1 MGIYDVFYLSG
12 ADMMN
17 TREVK
22 LSGHI
27 IDSLTL
33 PKSLDLIMDM
43 GGDFEIL
50 DVHVGKHKKDISH
63 AKIKVIGK
71 DESHLGEIL
80 DELGEIGAVIVEI
93 KEIELLESQKD
104 KTLPEDFYSTTNHP
118 TYVRYNGEWVEVEDI
133 EMDCMIV
140 IDPEEKK
147 AFENQRF
154 SMLKETKFPEPG
166 NHRFRR
172 PRNKVPRAL
181 CLPIGKIKKGDLI
194 VVGREGIK
202 VVPPERPRGKKGVF
216 EFMSSEASSEKPVRS
231 IIEKI
236 ASEIKEIKEK
246 KGKIAIV
253 AGPAIIHTGS
263 APILA
268 RMIREGIID
277 VLFAGNAL
285 ATHDIENALY
295 GTSLGVCTKH
305 GEAVVRGHRH
315 HIYAINEINK
325 AGSIKEAVDKGILTS
340 GIMYECVKN
349 NVPFVL
355 AGSIRDDGP
364 LPDVITDVIDAQEEM
379 RKYAQNVDMV
389 IMIATMLHSIA
400 TGNILPSYVKSIC
413 VDINPATVTKLADRG
428 SAQVVS
434 IVTDVGAFL
443 PILYE
448 SLEGLDCIKE

>member
-1 MGIYDVFYLSG
+1 MNLIGVVI
-12 ADMMN
+12 MN
-17 TREVK
+17 TREIK

-33 PKSLDLIMDM
+33 PKTLDLIMDM
-43 GGDFEIL
+43 GGDFEIR
-50 DVHVGKHKKDISH
+50 DVHIGKHKKDVSH
-63 AKIKVIGK
+63 ARIRVIGK

-80 DELGEIGAVIVEI
+80 DELSEIGAVIVEI
-93 KEIELLESQKD
+93 KEIELLESEKD
-104 KTLPEDFYSTTNHP
+104 KTLPDDFYSTTNHP
-118 TYVRYNGEWVEVEDI
+118 TYVRYEGDWIEVEDI

-140 IDPEEKK
+140 IDPENKK
-147 AFENQRF
+147 A
-154 SMLKETKFPEPG
+154 
-166 NHRFRR
+166 
-172 PRNKVPRAL
+172 L
-181 CLPIGKIKKGDLI
+181 CKPIGKIKKGNLI

-216 EFMSSEASSEKPVRS
+216 EFMSSDASSEKPVRS
-231 IIEKI
+231 IIERI
-236 ASEIKEIKEK
+236 ASEVKEVKEK
-246 KGKIAIV
+246 GGKIAIV

-325 AGSIKEAVDKGILTS
+325 SGSIKEAVEKGILKS

-379 RKYAQNVDMV
+379 RKHAQNVDMV

-448 SLEGLDCIKE
+448 NLEGLECIKD

>member
-1 MGIYDVFYLSG
+1 MD
-12 ADMMN
+12 
-17 TREVK
+17 TREIK

-33 PKSLDLIMDM
+33 PKTLDLIMDM

-50 DVHVGKHKKDISH
+50 DIHVGKLKKDASH
-63 AKIKVIGK
+63 ARIKVTGT
-71 DESHLGEIL
+71 DEIHLGEIL
-80 DELGEIGAVIVEI
+80 DELSEIGAVIVEI
-93 KEIELLESQKD
+93 KEIELLRSEKD

-118 TYVRYNGEWVEVEDI
+118 TFVRYGGEWIEVEGI

-140 IDPEEKK
+140 IDLES
-147 AFENQRF
+147 R
-154 SMLKETKFPEPG
+154 
-166 NHRFRR
+166 
-172 PRNKVPRAL
+172 RAL
-181 CLPIGKIKKGDLI
+181 CKPIGKIKEGDLI

-231 IIEKI
+231 IIKKI
-236 ASEIKEIKEK
+236 ASEIREIKEK
-246 KGKIAIV
+246 RGKIAIV

-263 APILA
+263 APLLA
-268 RMIREGIID
+268 KMIREGIID

-295 GTSLGVCTKH
+295 GTSLGVCTGS

-325 AGSIKEAVDKGILTS
+325 AGSIKEAVEKRILNS

-364 LPDVITDVIDAQEEM
+364 LPDVITDVMDAQEEM

-400 TGNILPSYVKSIC
+400 TGNMLPSYVKSIC

-428 SAQVVS
+428 SAQVVG

-443 PILYE
+443 PVLYE
-448 SLEGLDCIKE
+448 NLEGLECIKE

>member
-1 MGIYDVFYLSG
+1 MD
-12 ADMMN
+12 

-33 PKSLDLIMDM
+33 PKTLDLIMDM

-50 DVHVGKHKKDISH
+50 DVNIGKQKKDVSH
-63 AKIKVIGK
+63 AKIRVIGNN
-71 DESHLGEIL
+71 ESHLGEIL
-80 DELGEIGAVIVEI
+80 DELSEIGAVISEI
-93 KEIELLESQKD
+93 KEIELVPSMKD
-104 KTLPEDFYSTTNHP
+104 KTLPDDFYSTTNHP
-118 TYVRYNGEWVEVEDI
+118 TSVRYDGRWIEVEDI

-140 IDPEEKK
+140 IDPESK
-147 AFENQRF
+147 
-154 SMLKETKFPEPG
+154 
-166 NHRFRR
+166 
-172 PRNKVPRAL
+172 RAL
-181 CLPIGKIKKGDLI
+181 CRPIGQIEEGDL
-194 VVGREGIK
+194 VAVGREGIK
-202 VVPPERPRGKKGVF
+202 VEHPERPRGKKGVF

-231 IIEKI
+231 IVKKI
-236 ASEIKEIKEK
+236 ASEIREIKK
-246 KGKIAIV
+246 RNGKIAIV
-253 AGPAIIHTGS
+253 AGPAIVHTGS

-285 ATHDIENALY
+285 ATHDIENDLY
-295 GTSLGVCTKH
+295 GTSLGICTKS

-325 AGSIKEAVDKGILTS
+325 AGSIKEAVEKGVLKS

-349 NVPFVL
+349 NAPFVL

-364 LPDVITDVIDAQEEM
+364 LPDVITDTIQAQDEM
-379 RKYAQNVDMV
+379 RKYAQDVDMV

-400 TGNILPSYVKSIC
+400 VGNILPSYVKSIC

-428 SAQVVS
+428 SAQVVGV
-434 IVTDVGAFL
+434 VTDVGAFL
-443 PILYE
+443 PVLYE
-448 SLEGLDCIKE
+448 SLEGLECIKD

>member
-1 MGIYDVFYLSG
+1 
-12 ADMMN
+12 MN
-17 TREVK
+17 TREIK

-27 IDSLTL
+27 IDSLIL
-33 PKSLDLIMDM
+33 PKTLDLIMDM

-50 DVHVGKHKKDISH
+50 NVHVGKHKKDISH
-63 AKIKVIGK
+63 AHIMVIGK
-71 DESHLGEIL
+71 DNAHLGEIL
-80 DELGEIGAVIVEI
+80 DELSEIGAVIVEI
-93 KEIELLESQKD
+93 KEVELKESGKD

-118 TYVRYNGEWVEVEDI
+118 TYIRYNEKWIEVEEI

-140 IDPEEKK
+140 VDPKQEK
-147 AFENQRF
+147 AN
-154 SMLKETKFPEPG
+154 
-166 NHRFRR
+166 
-172 PRNKVPRAL
+172 
-181 CLPIGKIKKGDLI
+181 CLPISKIKKGNLV

-236 ASEIKEIKEK
+236 ASSIREIKEK
-246 KGKIAIV
+246 GGKIAIV

-263 APILA
+263 APLLA

-295 GTSLGVCTKH
+295 GTSLGVCTKS
-305 GEAVVRGHRH
+305 GDAVVRGHRH

-325 AGSIKEAVDKGILTS
+325 AGSIKEAVEQGILTS

-349 NVPFVL
+349 DVPFVL

-364 LPDVITDVIDAQEEM
+364 LPDVITDVIEAQDEM

-400 TGNILPSYVKSIC
+400 VGNILPSAVKSIC

-443 PILYE
+443 PVLYE
-448 SLEGLDCIKE
+448 NLEGLDCIKK